1 MANVQTR
8 FHIPIANIQAR
19 QMTVMARATIVPV
32 HRGKHTIQD
41 INTAP
46 LQHVTRIYVNAPKT
60 GTHSVPQII
69 GEPRMYH

>member
-8 FHIPIANIQAR
+8 FHIPIANIQTR
-19 QMTVMARATIVPV
+19 QMTVMARATIVPAQC
-32 HRGKHTIQD
+32 GKHTIQD

-69 GEPRMYH
+69 GEHRMYQ

>member
-1 MANVQTR
+1 
-8 FHIPIANIQAR
+8 
-19 QMTVMARATIVPV
+19 MTVMARATIVPV

-60 GTHSVPQII
+60 GKNSVPKII
-69 GEPRMYH
+69 GEPRMYQ